1 MKRLLIATGLL
12 FIAQAPL
19 AAADSLPAARTS
31 SVAEMLQL
39 KQEHQLREQLVGE
52 GRWDEVRKLDE
63 AQQRRQ
69 RVSTRQTLTKMNA
82 ELARESTSNV
92 PLSGDGDAS
101 FCAPGRTV
109 TKLDAM
115 KTKQDPVSTGN
126 DNSNV
131 R

>member
-19 AAADSLPAARTS
+19 AAADSLPPARTS

-39 KQEHQLREQLVGE
+39 KQEHQLREQLVRE
-52 GRWDEVRKLDE
+52 GRWEEVRKLDE

-69 RVSTRQTLTKMNA
+69 KMHTKQTLTKMNA
-82 ELARESTSNV
+82 EIARESTSDA

-115 KTKQDPVSTGN
+115 KTKQDSASTGN
-126 DNSNV
+126 DSSNV

>member
-1 MKRLLIATGLL
+1 MKPLLVAIGLL
-12 FIAQAPL
+12 FTAQAQL
-19 AAADSLPAARTS
+19 AAADNLPAARTS

-39 KQEHQLREQLVGE
+39 KQEHQLREQLVRE
-52 GRWDEVRKLDE
+52 GRWDEVRRLDE

-69 RVSTRQTLTKMNA
+69 KIHTKQTLTKMNA
-82 ELARESTSNV
+82 ELARESTSDA

-115 KTKQDPVSTGN
+115 KTKQDSASTGN
-126 DNSNV
+126 DSSNV

>member
-19 AAADSLPAARTS
+19 AAADSRPPARTS

-39 KQEHQLREQLVGE
+39 KQEHQLRGQLVRE

-69 RVSTRQTLTKMNA
+69 KMHTKQTLTKMNA
-82 ELARESTSNV
+82 EIARILAQPAVKER
-92 PLSGDGDAS
+92 LLGQG
-101 FCAPGRTV
+101 
-109 TKLDAM
+109 L
-115 KTKQDPVSTGN
+115 DPVGGTPEQFATYFKAEVSKWPA
-126 DNSNV
+126 S
-131 R
+131 